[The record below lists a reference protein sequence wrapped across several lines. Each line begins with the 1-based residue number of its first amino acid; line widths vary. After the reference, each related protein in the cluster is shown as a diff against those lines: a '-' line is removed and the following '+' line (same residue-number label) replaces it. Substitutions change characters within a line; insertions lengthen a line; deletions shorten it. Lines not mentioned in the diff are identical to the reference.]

1 MSDIAFDYT
10 ELFLTTPYT
19 AGDLTLDCYA
29 KNDTYKL
36 TDQKTSSLI
45 TEFYICGIDRDDETK
60 FMGMKISNVVTNG
73 TWQGATRYTATFAT
87 SDGSNP
93 MVALANSYDGTT
105 ADANIITALKLSSL
119 KTDSLLLCSVG
130 SGVFRRLEGSFVSAT
145 TSETISLGS
154 GEAFAIRSQI
164 SLHTDGA
171 YYKYHKT
178 NYPNWVGTAGSATA
192 GVGESFT
199 LRRPGYRV
207 PGYSALTIG
216 GDVFTDNGGTTV
228 QTATTTTKYIG
239 TAHSATEVDLKAT
252 APAGTQLTQ
261 VNVEDD
267 TSTAF
272 GEVSGQRLE
281 QFAIARTDLS
291 GDSSFLDEDDMAS
304 DSDTK
309 TVSQQSIVAYMRR
322 VKIFFSTMFE
332 NLSIFYE
339 IGTGNAASINN
350 GGLLLS
356 TSAVANKYSSIQYR
370 VTNAWGVMDG
380 NVVWSTI
387 ANPSAFA
394 TDSEFISVGMI
405 GAGATVDKDSIG
417 NGYGFV
423 FQRVG
428 GALNLYAIN
437 ADGSANTQTL
447 LQTFV
452 NSTHYALTA
461 VKNGNTDIKFYV
473 DGTLKATHTT
483 NMPIQAG
490 TQYISFNAA
499 NDSSSGVDILAQI
512 KYFSLEKW

>member
-228 QTATTTTKYIG
+228 QTATTTSKYIG

-261 VNVEDD
+261 VNVEDG

-272 GEVSGQRLE
+272 GEISGERLKQAHDSKLDDVE
-281 QFAIARTDLS
+281 VLENKKLEDTCTIADSTDNTKEIGIDASGITTGTKRTITMPDADVDLGDVETMKYVGPYTTTDYNDSHGGNETDWTSFRTITGSVNKINVYKGLTQLWQTS
-291 GDSSFLDEDDMAS
+291 GYQDRRTEIRSTLNGGTPVVYTGGTSSFSACNIAVFDGDVLELEFRQVGFL
-304 DSDTK
+304 T
-309 TVSQQSIVAYMRR
+309 
-322 VKIFFSTMFE
+322 
-332 NLSIFYE
+332 
-339 IGTGNAASINN
+339 GTPSS
-350 GGLLLS
+350 S
-356 TSAVANKYSSIQYR
+356 TSNNNLA
-370 VTNAWGVMDG
+370 
-380 NVVWSTI
+380 TI
-387 ANPSAFA
+387 F
-394 TDSEFISVGMI
+394 E
-405 GAGATVDKDSIG
+405 
-417 NGYGFV
+417 
-423 FQRVG
+423 
-428 GALNLYAIN
+428 
-437 ADGSANTQTL
+437 
-447 LQTFV
+447 
-452 NSTHYALTA
+452 
-461 VKNGNTDIKFYV
+461 
-473 DGTLKATHTT
+473 
-483 NMPIQAG
+483 
-490 TQYISFNAA
+490 
-499 NDSSSGVDILAQI
+499 
-512 KYFSLEKW
+512 E

>member
-228 QTATTTTKYIG
+228 QTATTTSKYIG

-261 VNVEDD
+261 VNVEDG

-272 GEVSGQRLE
+272 GEISGERLQQAHDSKLDDVE
-281 QFAIARTDLS
+281 VLENKKLEDTCTIADSTDNTKEIGIDASGITTGTKRTITMPDADVDLS
-291 GDSSFLDEDDMAS
+291 LVGGLTSFNVNINGSMATGTGP
-304 DSDTK
+304 DSDTQAH
-309 TVSQQSIVAYMRR
+309 TLGRTPN
-322 VKIFFSTMFE
+322 FFLILPTGP
-332 NLSIFYE
+332 LT
-339 IGTGNAASINN
+339 GTRQPDYYRAVLGYFSGVNVGVGGDWSN
-350 GGLLLS
+350 G
-356 TSAVANKYSSIQYR
+356 
-370 VTNAWGVMDG
+370 
-380 NVVWSTI
+380 STI
-387 ANPSAFA
+387 SLTSLSVNA
-394 TDSEFISVGMI
+394 T
-405 GAGATVDKDSIG
+405 T
-417 NGYGFV
+417 
-423 FQRVG
+423 
-428 GALNLYAIN
+428 
-437 ADGSANTQTL
+437 
-447 LQTFV
+447 
-452 NSTHYALTA
+452 
-461 VKNGNTDIKFYV
+461 
-473 DGTLKATHTT
+473 
-483 NMPIQAG
+483 
-490 TQYISFNAA
+490 ISFTTTRQQNGTFGTV
-499 NDSSSGVDILAQI
+499 NWGFRIYL
-512 KYFSLEKW
+512 F

>member
-178 NYPNWVGTAGSATA
+178 NYPNWVGTAGSAATGA
-192 GVGESFT
+192 GESFT
-199 LRRPGYRV
+199 LRKAGYRV

-261 VNVEDD
+261 VNVEDG

-272 GEVSGQRLE
+272 GEISGERLKQAHDSKLDDVE
-281 QFAIARTDLS
+281 VLENKKLEDTCTIADSTDNTKEIGIDASGITTGTKRTITMPDADVDL
-291 GDSSFLDEDDMAS
+291 GVVGNPVRNTAFGKNQ
-304 DSDTK
+304 T
-309 TVSQQSIVAYMRR
+309 
-322 VKIFFSTMFE
+322 STMFGPAQSGTANTFDTFTTE
-332 NLSIFYE
+332 DYLSRFGASSTGVSVG
-339 IGTGNAASINN
+339 GTGLFIATWSIGYTSSNSGAVVSRLSVNN
-350 GGLLLS
+350 SGALLS
-356 TSAVANKYSSIQYR
+356 GASSKSFTYSQSGSLSGSSI
-370 VTNAWGVMDG
+370 
-380 NVVWSTI
+380 STGG
-387 ANPSAFA
+387 
-394 TDSEFISVGMI
+394 ISVS
-405 GAGATVDKDSIG
+405 VS
-417 NGYGFV
+417 
-423 FQRVG
+423 G
-428 GALNLYAIN
+428 G
-437 ADGSANTQTL
+437 
-447 LQTFV
+447 
-452 NSTHYALTA
+452 
-461 VKNGNTDIKFYV
+461 
-473 DGTLKATHTT
+473 
-483 NMPIQAG
+483 
-490 TQYISFNAA
+490 
-499 NDSSSGVDILAQI
+499 SSGSGGS
-512 KYFSLEKW
+512 SLSVNAGSWIRITPCA